1 MIPFLLSDVLLTSG
15 KEMVLTIELEEQA
28 FLLEDVYVTAK
39 QNKDEVNN
47 KMASVSARTFTV

>member
-1 MIPFLLSDVLLTSG
+1 
-15 KEMVLTIELEEQA
+15 MVLTIELEEQA